1 MDNSE
6 EYAEVKIEIDSF
18 CFVYE
23 AKMIYLYFV
32 YKTKR
37 SLLKG
42 YIKFSYIFYIF
53 VSISPKEKKIM
64 DNIITY
70 LLEEKQAKRKGG
82 LYHKTQ
88 VSLTYNSNR
97 IEGSRLT
104 EEQTRYIFETRTIG
118 FKDEEAVSVDDII
131 ETSNHFVAFDYLL
144 DTIDEPLSGNLIKEL
159 HRILKTGTADA
170 TKAWFNVG
178 DWKKLPNEVGG
189 TQTVMPQQVD
199 TEITHLNDI
208 YSSIVDVTF
217 KDIIEY
223 HYHFEKIHPFQD
235 GNGRVG
241 RLILFRECLRYNIVP
256 FIIDERHK
264 QFYYRGLK
272 EFAITCG
279 YLLDTCLSA
288 QDTYTTWV
296 KYFYPEPLD

>member
-1 MDNSE
+1 MN
-6 EYAEVKIEIDSF
+6 KIVA
-18 CFVYE
+18 C
-23 AKMIYLYFV
+23 
-32 YKTKR
+32 
-37 SLLKG
+37 
-42 YIKFSYIFYIF
+42 
-53 VSISPKEKKIM
+53 
-64 DNIITY
+64 

-131 ETSNHFVAFDYLL
+131 ETSNHFIAFDYLL
-144 DTIDEPLSGNLIKEL
+144 DTIDEPLSGKLIKEL

-178 DWKKLPNEVGG
+178 DWKRLPNEVGG

-199 TEITHLNDI
+199 TEITCLNDR
-208 YSSIVDVTF
+208 YNSIVDVTF
-217 KDIIEY
+217 EDIIEY

-241 RLILFRECLRYNIVP
+241 RLILFRECLRHNIVP

-264 QFYYRGLK
+264 LFYYRGLR
-272 EFAITCG
+272 EFATTRG

-296 KYFYPEPLD
+296 KYFYPE

>member
-1 MDNSE
+1 MD
-6 EYAEVKIEIDSF
+6 KI
-18 CFVYE
+18 V
-23 AKMIYLYFV
+23 
-32 YKTKR
+32 
-37 SLLKG
+37 
-42 YIKFSYIFYIF
+42 
-53 VSISPKEKKIM
+53 
-64 DNIITY
+64 TY
-70 LLEEKQAKRKGG
+70 LLEEKKAKRKGG

-131 ETSNHFVAFDYLL
+131 ETSNHFIAFDYLL
-144 DTIDEPLSGNLIKEL
+144 DTIDEPLSGKLIKEL

-178 DWKKLPNEVGG
+178 DWKRLPNEVGG

-199 TEITHLNDI
+199 TEITRLNDR
-208 YSSIVDVTF
+208 YNSTFDVTF
-217 KDIIEY
+217 EDIIEY

-235 GNGRVG
+235 GNDSVG
-241 RLILFRECLRYNIVP
+241 RLILFRECLRHNIVP

-264 QFYYRGLK
+264 QFYYRGLR
-272 EFAITCG
+272 EFATTRG

-296 KYFYPEPLD
+296 KYFYPE

>member
-1 MDNSE
+1 MSQ
-6 EYAEVKIEIDSF
+6 I
-18 CFVYE
+18 
-23 AKMIYLYFV
+23 L
-32 YKTKR
+32 
-37 SLLKG
+37 
-42 YIKFSYIFYIF
+42 
-53 VSISPKEKKIM
+53 
-64 DNIITY
+64 TY
-70 LLEEKQAKRKGG
+70 LLEEKEAKRKGG

-144 DTIDEPLSGNLIKEL
+144 NTINETLSGNIIKEF

-170 TKAWFNVG
+170 AKTWFNVG
-178 DWKKLPNEVGG
+178 EWKKLPNEVGG
-189 TQTVMPQQVD
+189 IQTVMPQDVD
-199 TEITHLNDI
+199 TEITRLNDR
-208 YSSIVDVTF
+208 YNSIVEVKF
-217 KDIIEY
+217 EDIIEY
-223 HYHFEKIHPFQD
+223 HFRFERIHPFQD

-241 RLILFRECLRYNIVP
+241 RLIMFRECLRHNIIP

-272 EFAITCG
+272 EFISTPG

-296 KYFYPEPLD
+296 KYFYPELI